1 MKFNRIIVIVTD
13 SVGAGD
19 APDAEKFGDKGADTY
34 GHIDANVPLKVPN
47 LRRLFE
53 RLGAER
59 AIPDFPEAYRPG
71 DVITCL
77 IPGDLAHLMVVGT
90 GKAGGRPL
98 IVHNIGEHRP

>member
-47 LRRLFE
+47 LRRLG
-53 RLGAER
+53 LAGA
-59 AIPDFPEAYRPG
+59 F
-71 DVITCL
+71 
-77 IPGDLAHLMVVGT
+77 
-90 GKAGGRPL
+90 AGGLKWSRVDRAHP
-98 IVHNIGEHRP
+98 